1 MRSDNMVV
9 KKIAEYNLTGV
20 GRDGDKAVQM
30 LLIGK
35 INEMTET
42 MKEIK
47 EILKTIRGDK

>member
-30 LLIGK
+30 LLVGK
-35 INEMTET
+35 MNELSET

-47 EILKTIRGDK
+47 EVLKTIKGDK